1 MKKILPKSIL
11 TRTLLLGL
19 VFLFSGVFQG
29 QAQDYPDLLPSNV
42 CEPAD
47 STVNCTANSA
57 NVVGAFIGTYEGIE
71 FTDDNIGNYIDSTD
85 AYIFISVVK
94 TGNKYDLYAQFDL
107 REYRTDGSDTT
118 IFIQA
123 HAPGNIETN
132 VYRIYQPIP
141 NYVINGEINSLVGL
155 ENMIVGWDNTD
166 DNMPTCLEGNYSACN
181 AQIEDIIAQGP
192 FIVVPSFDP
201 INCNGETTS
210 VEFLVSGGTGPYSVT
225 FNGSTVNTTSTFI
238 FDNVGAGSYTWTATD
253 SDGHSDGDTLTI
265 GEPDAITASYSITTP
280 ISCSGGF
287 ATIDIDGDGGTG
299 TLTYSVDGTPNTTG
313 IFVVTAGNGQAYTII
328 DANGCLFEGTF
339 DVTPGDGE
347 APEITGTLT
356 TINDEGCSPADATP
370 ATNTLAY
377 LTANGLTIT
386 DASGNENLIVTSSDS
401 EPTGECPWTIIRTY
415 TVADACGNETTAQQT
430 ITVDDTQAPA
440 ITGTLT
446 VINDEGCSPAD
457 ATPATNTL
465 AYLTANGLTI
475 TDACG

>member
-1 MKKILPKSIL
+1 MKKILPKSNL

-19 VFLFSGVFQG
+19 VFLFLGVIESE
-29 QAQDYPDLLPSNV
+29 AQSFIDLLQSDD
-42 CEPAD
+42 CQPAD

-57 NVVGAFIGTYEGIE
+57 DVVGAYIGFENGDEI
-71 FTDDNIGNYIDSTD
+71 TDDNIVGIDSAD
-85 AYIFISVVK
+85 AYVFINVEK
-94 TGNKYDLYAQFDL
+94 TGKKYDLFAQFNL
-107 REYRTDGSDTT
+107 IVYKNDGTKEDD
-118 IFIQA
+118 FIQA
-123 HAPGNIETN
+123 HAAGEIQTN
-132 VYRIYQPIP
+132 KYKIYQPIP
-141 NYVINGEINSLVGL
+141 GYIINGEINSLVGL

-166 DNMPTCLEGNYSACN
+166 DNTPTCLTGNYSACN
-181 AQIEDIIAQGP
+181 AQIEDIVAQGP
-192 FIVVPSFDP
+192 FIVVPNPGKIS
-201 INCNGETTS
+201 CNGETTS
-210 VEFLVSGGTGPYSVT
+210 VEFIVSGGTAPYSVT
-225 FNGSTVNTTSTFI
+225 FNSIPLSTNSTAI
-238 FDNVGAGSYTWTATD
+238 FNNVSAGSYTWTATD
-253 SDGHSDGDTLTI
+253 SDGHSDGGTLTI

-313 IFVVTAGNGQAYTII
+313 IFVVTAGNGQAYSII

-377 LTANGLTIT
+377 LTANGLIIT
-386 DASGNENLIVTSSDS
+386 DASGTDNLVVTSSDA

-415 TVADACGNETTAQQT
+415 TVTDACGNDTTAQQT

-446 VINDEGCSPAD
+446 AINDEGCSPAD

-465 AYLTANGLTI
+465 AYLTA
-475 TDACG
+475 